1 MKEDEM
7 LNANLELKRELEKK
21 ELEILDLQN
30 SISHLVID
38 KLIIVLFFIGLF
50 LYILIKQQ

>member
-1 MKEDEM
+1 M

-50 LYILIKQQ
+50 LYILIKSQ

>member
-1 MKEDEM
+1 M
-7 LNANLELKRELEKK
+7 LNVNLELKRELEKK

-38 KLIIVLFFIGLF
+38 KLIVTLCFIGLF
-50 LYILIKQQ
+50 LYILIKSQ